1 MVARSP
7 GGLFDLHDDD
17 GGADDDD
24 EDREEGEDEHQ
35 TNVHDVKHLLVVSVH
50 PVHVHNQTE

>member
-1 MVARSP
+1 MAARSP
-7 GGLFDLHDDD
+7 GGLFDLQEDD

-35 TNVHDVKHLLVVSVH
+35 RSVHGVKHLLVVSVH